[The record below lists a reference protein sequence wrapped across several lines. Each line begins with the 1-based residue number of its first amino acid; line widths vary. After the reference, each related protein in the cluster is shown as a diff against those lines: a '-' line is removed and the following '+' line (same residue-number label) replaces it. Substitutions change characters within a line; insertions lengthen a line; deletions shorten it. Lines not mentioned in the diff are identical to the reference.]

1 VHSSAMPYAVAAA
14 ADTSCAVVVVAAAA
28 AVVVVVVV
36 AAAAGVAGAWQFA
49 FEYPVPIAESVTS
62 ADDTHQIRTVYMT
75 QQRARTVVYTT

>member
-1 VHSSAMPYAVAAA
+1 MPYAVVAA
-14 ADTSCAVVVVAAAA
+14 ADTSCAVVVAAAA
-28 AVVVVVVV
+28 AVVVVVVVVVV